1 MNYIKITKHDIA
13 NGVGVRVV
21 LWVSGCT
28 VHCYNCQNSSTWD
41 FTAGQPFTNNT
52 MTELLEELSPD
63 YISGLTLSGGHP
75 LDQANQQQISNIVK
89 TVKTKL
95 PNKTI
100 WLYTGYTYEQILKSK
115 FIVNEILP
123 YIDILVDGKY
133 DYTKR
138 DITLAW
144 CGSSNQRVID
154 IQKSLKGNKVI
165 LFKKE

>member
-28 VHCYNCQNSSTWD
+28 VHCYNCQNPSTWD
-41 FTAGQPFTNNT
+41 FTAGQPFTNDT
-52 MTELLEELSPD
+52 MTELLEALSLD

-75 LDQANQQQISNIVK
+75 LEQANQQQISNIVQ

-95 PNKTI
+95 PSKTI

-115 FIVNEILP
+115 LLVNEILP

-133 DYTKR
+133 DCTKR

-154 IQKSLKGNKVI
+154 IQKSLKENKVI
-165 LFKKE
+165 LFKEE

>member
-28 VHCYNCQNSSTWD
+28 VHCYNCQNPSTWD

-52 MTELLEELSPD
+52 MTELLEALSPD

-75 LDQANQQQISNIVK
+75 LEQVNQQQISNIVK

-95 PNKTI
+95 PSKTI

-115 FIVNEILP
+115 FIANEILP

-138 DITLAW
+138 DITLSW

-154 IQKSLKGNKVI
+154 IQKSLKENKVI
-165 LFKKE
+165 LFKEE

>member
-1 MNYIKITKHDIA
+1 M
-13 NGVGVRVV
+13 

-28 VHCYNCQNSSTWD
+28 VHCYNCQNPSTWD
-41 FTAGQPFTNNT
+41 FTAGQPFTNDT
-52 MTELLEELSPD
+52 MTELLEALSPD

-75 LDQANQQQISNIVK
+75 LEQANQQQISNIVQ

-95 PNKTI
+95 PSKTI

-115 FIVNEILP
+115 LIVNEILP
-123 YIDILVDGKY
+123 YINILVDGKY
-133 DYTKR
+133 DCTKR

-154 IQKSLKGNKVI
+154 IQKSLKENKVI
-165 LFKKE
+165 LFKEE

>member
-13 NGVGVRVV
+13 NGIGVRVV

-28 VHCYNCQNSSTWD
+28 MHCHNCQNPTTWD
-41 FTAGQPFTNNT
+41 FNAGQAFIKDT
-52 MTELLEELSPD
+52 MSELLEALSPD

-75 LDQANQQQISNIVK
+75 LEQANQQQISNIVK

-95 PNKTI
+95 PSKTI

-133 DYTKR
+133 DETQR
-138 DITLAW
+138 DISLAW
-144 CGSSNQRVID
+144 CGSKNQRVIRV
-154 IQKSLKGNKVI
+154 QKSLNAGKI
-165 LFKKE
+165 ITL

>member
-13 NGVGVRVV
+13 NGLGVRVV

-28 VHCYNCQNSSTWD
+28 VHCYNCQNPSTWN
-41 FTAGQPFTNNT
+41 FTAGQPFTNDT
-52 MTELLEELSPD
+52 MTELLEALSPD

-75 LDQANQQQISNIVK
+75 LEQVNQQQISNIVK

-95 PNKTI
+95 PSKTI

-115 FIVNEILP
+115 FIANEILP

-138 DITLAW
+138 DITLSW

-154 IQKSLKGNKVI
+154 IQKSLKENKVI
-165 LFKKE
+165 LFKEE

>member
-28 VHCYNCQNSSTWD
+28 VHCYNCQNPSTWD
-41 FTAGQPFTNNT
+41 FTAGQPFTNDT
-52 MTELLEELSPD
+52 MTELLEALSPD

-75 LDQANQQQISNIVK
+75 LEQANQQQISNIVQ

-95 PNKTI
+95 PSKTI

-115 FIVNEILP
+115 LIVNEILP
-123 YIDILVDGKY
+123 YINILVDGKY
-133 DYTKR
+133 DCTKR

-154 IQKSLKGNKVI
+154 IQKSLKENKVI
-165 LFKKE
+165 LFKEE

>member
-13 NGVGVRVV
+13 NGIGVRVV

-28 VHCYNCQNSSTWD
+28 VHCCNCQNPSTWD
-41 FTAGQPFTNNT
+41 FTAGQPFTNVT
-52 MTELLEELSPD
+52 MTELLEALSPD

-75 LDQANQQQISNIVK
+75 LEQANQQQVSNIVQ

-95 PNKTI
+95 PSKTI

-115 FIVNEILP
+115 FIANEILP

-133 DYTKR
+133 DHTKR

-154 IQKSLKGNKVI
+154 IQKSLKENKVI
-165 LFKKE
+165 LFKEE

>member
-13 NGVGVRVV
+13 NGIGVRVV

-28 VHCYNCQNSSTWD
+28 VHCYNCQNPSTWN
-41 FTAGQPFTNNT
+41 FTAGQPFTNDT
-52 MTELLEELSPD
+52 MTELLEALSPD

-75 LDQANQQQISNIVK
+75 LEQVNQQQISNIVK

-95 PNKTI
+95 PSKTI

-115 FIVNEILP
+115 FIANEILP

-138 DITLAW
+138 DITLSW

-154 IQKSLKGNKVI
+154 IQKSLKENKVI
-165 LFKKE
+165 LFKEE

>member
-13 NGVGVRVV
+13 NGIGVRVV

-28 VHCYNCQNSSTWD
+28 MHCHNCQNPTTWD
-41 FTAGQPFTNNT
+41 FNAGQPFTNGT
-52 MTELLEELSPD
+52 MAELLEALSPD

-75 LDQANQQQISNIVK
+75 LEQANQQQISNIVK

-95 PNKTI
+95 LSKTI

-115 FIVNEILP
+115 FIANEILP

-133 DYTKR
+133 DESQR
-138 DITLAW
+138 DISLAW
-144 CGSSNQRVID
+144 CGSKNQRVIRV
-154 IQKSLKGNKVI
+154 QKSLNAGKI
-165 LFKKE
+165 ITL

>member
-1 MNYIKITKHDIA
+1 VNYIKITKHDIA
-13 NGVGVRVV
+13 NGIGVRVV

-28 VHCYNCQNSSTWD
+28 VHCYNCQNPSTWD

-52 MTELLEELSPD
+52 MTELLEALSPD

-75 LDQANQQQISNIVK
+75 LEQANQQQISNIVK

-95 PNKTI
+95 PSKTI

-133 DYTKR
+133 DESQR
-138 DITLAW
+138 DISLAW
-144 CGSSNQRVID
+144 CGSSNQRVIKV
-154 IQKSLKGNKVI
+154 QESLKLRQVVT
-165 LFKKE
+165 LRR

>member
-28 VHCYNCQNSSTWD
+28 MHCHNCQNPTTWD
-41 FTAGQPFTNNT
+41 FNAGQAFIKDT
-52 MTELLEELSPD
+52 MTELLEALSPD

-75 LDQANQQQISNIVK
+75 LEQANQQQISNIVK

-95 PNKTI
+95 PSKTI

-133 DYTKR
+133 NESQK
-138 DITLAW
+138 DISLAW
-144 CGSSNQRVID
+144 CGSKNQRVIRV
-154 IQKSLKGNKVI
+154 QKSLNVGKI
-165 LFKKE
+165 ITL

>member
-28 VHCYNCQNSSTWD
+28 MHCYNCQNPSTWN
-41 FTAGQPFTNNT
+41 FTAGHPFTNDT
-52 MTELLEELSPD
+52 MTELLEALSPD

-75 LDQANQQQISNIVK
+75 LEQANQQQVSNIVK
-89 TVKTKL
+89 MVKTKL
-95 PNKTI
+95 PSKTI

-115 FIVNEILP
+115 FIANEILP

-133 DYTKR
+133 DHTKR

-154 IQKSLKGNKVI
+154 IQKSLKENKVI
-165 LFKKE
+165 LFKEE

>member
-28 VHCYNCQNSSTWD
+28 VHCCSCQNPSTWD

-52 MTELLEELSPD
+52 MTELLEALSPD

-75 LDQANQQQISNIVK
+75 LEQANQQQISNIVK

-95 PNKTI
+95 PSK
-100 WLYTGYTYEQILKSK
+100 YGYIQ
-115 FIVNEILP
+115 
-123 YIDILVDGKY
+123 
-133 DYTKR
+133 
-138 DITLAW
+138 
-144 CGSSNQRVID
+144 VIHT
-154 IQKSLKGNKVI
+154 NRY
-165 LFKKE
+165 

>member
-28 VHCYNCQNSSTWD
+28 VHCYNCQNPSTWD

-52 MTELLEELSPD
+52 MTELLEALSPD

-75 LDQANQQQISNIVK
+75 LEQANQQQISNIVK

-95 PNKTI
+95 PSKTI
-100 WLYTGYTYEQILKSK
+100 WLYTGYTYKQILKSI

>member
-13 NGVGVRVV
+13 NGIGVRVV

-28 VHCYNCQNSSTWD
+28 MHCHNCQNPTTWD
-41 FTAGQPFTNNT
+41 FNAGQAFIKDT
-52 MTELLEELSPD
+52 MSELLEALSPD

-75 LDQANQQQISNIVK
+75 LEQANQQQISNIVK

-95 PNKTI
+95 PSKTI

-133 DYTKR
+133 DETQR
-138 DITLAW
+138 DISLVW
-144 CGSSNQRVID
+144 CGSKNQRVIRV
-154 IQKSLKGNKVI
+154 QKSLNAGKI
-165 LFKKE
+165 ITL